1 LSTTFGATGHQ
12 RDINGDSDDDD
23 DFIVNVGSWDPVAGV
38 FDFKEGRLKWD
49 TFYPVDAESQPMSSS
64 SSGVVVSVCSVPCRA
79 SEYVIPGDQPCCWTC
94 RQCRSGEVV
103 NSNRTGCQKCPVY
116 SWPDDS
122 DTVCVPIAPTFL
134 SVSDPISAILL
145 LAAAVTALFS
155 LSVMAVFDG

>member
-1 LSTTFGATGHQ
+1 MTTTT
-12 RDINGDSDDDD
+12 NNDDDYGV
-23 DFIVNVGSWDPVAGV
+23 IVNVGSWDPVGGAL
-38 FDFKEGRLKWD
+38 DMNEILLKLD
-49 TFYPVDAESQPMSSS
+49 AFYPVDVDSQRVSFATSSSSS
-64 SSGVVVSVCSVPCRA
+64 SSGVVSVCSVPCSA